1 MREPYGVLC
10 SAARRTLRPD
20 WHARMSR
27 SSASQ
32 GGTMRSKLSIAAAL
46 AAILTVSLAA
56 VTALPGPAARADQ
69 MYHSHQIALHPVG
82 DEPLRSGFVE
92 NIHASGP
99 IIFEHEIYVLNGA
112 EPATTYQV
120 TLNIF
125 PFNPTCAGSAGVVL
139 PPRPSPPTPQGTA
152 AVMRSSIHPTSLRT
166 CATPRMAP
174 SGLSPIPPVPNSA
187 PDAR

>member
-1 MREPYGVLC
+1 
-10 SAARRTLRPD
+10 
-20 WHARMSR
+20 
-27 SSASQ
+27 
-32 GGTMRSKLSIAAAL
+32 MRSKLSIAAAL

-139 PPRPSPPTPQGTA
+139 PTA
-152 AVMRSSIHPTSLRT
+152 AITTNAAGNGSGDAVFHPSDVPTTLRHATHGAIWTVSDSSGTEFSTGCQVITL
-166 CATPRMAP
+166 
-174 SGLSPIPPVPNSA
+174 
-187 PDAR
+187 D